1 MSRHPKLEG
10 IKKRLAKGKDFQM
23 TRTQYI
29 QSTGIDIPQ
38 DKSYTERRSAI
49 AKVANE
55 NGYEVEVIEEIIKFR
70 KKV

>member
-1 MSRHPKLEG
+1 MSKRPVLDG
-10 IKKRLAKGKDFQM
+10 IKKRMTKGKDFQL

-38 DKSYTERRSAI
+38 DKSYTEKRSAI